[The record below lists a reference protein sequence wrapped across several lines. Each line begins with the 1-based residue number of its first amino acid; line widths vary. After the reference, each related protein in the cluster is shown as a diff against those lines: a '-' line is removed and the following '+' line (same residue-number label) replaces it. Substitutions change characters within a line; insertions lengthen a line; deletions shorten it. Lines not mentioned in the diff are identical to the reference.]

1 MVPVL
6 AAHPLLLGS
15 IFLWSTEYWPQRY
28 PGSNS
33 WSLWILFYVTKR
45 TFAGVIKQ
53 KTWNGKTSLD
63 FPSSPKCSHKYM
75 GGRGRFDLR
84 GWEGNVTRATDR
96 SDTLWKD
103 HQPRDTGGVTGRWK
117 RQGNILSW
125 SLQKEPAV
133 PTFWYLTL
141 WKWFQTSDLQNYQR
155 INPCC
160 FESLSWW
167 CFVTV
172 AIGNWYNCVFILP
185 LLFYTDLTST
195 LLLPSLNVHTTSK
208 WGIREYFFLNQP
220 WKTCHGVGDLTL
232 PYEDKQHFHTKGKM
246 YRNNSVRTATVV

>member
-15 IFLWSTEYWPQRY
+15 ISLWSTEYWPQRY

-33 WSLWILFYVTKR
+33 WSLWILFCVAKR

-53 KTWNGKTSLD
+53 KTWSGKTSLD

-103 HQPRDTGGVTGRWK
+103 HQPRNTGGVTGRWK

-141 WKWFQTSDLQNYQR
+141 WKWFQTSDLQNYRR
-155 INPCC
+155 I
-160 FESLSWW
+160 SLCSVTR
-167 CFVTV
+167 FVWICYTS
-172 AIGNWYNCVFILP
+172 NRKL
-185 LLFYTDLTST
+185 LLFHCMVIPVFPGGSNGKESACNEGDPGSIPGLGRPLGEGLSILAWWTPWTEAYHSGFIDS
-195 LLLPSLNVHTTSK
+195 LLDT
-208 WGIREYFFLNQP
+208 F
-220 WKTCHGVGDLTL
+220 
-232 PYEDKQHFHTKGKM
+232 
-246 YRNNSVRTATVV
+246 